1 LWSAEEAGNDLWLD
15 AFTTDFLTR
24 AREAGHAVPQRAFD
38 QALDRLR
45 NQVANSGDVDKA
57 KAPEIAYAM
66 YVLARNGRPV
76 MGDLRY
82 LVDAKLSVFE
92 TGLARAQLA
101 AALAMLGDK
110 ARAQTVFNNAGAQL
124 RAQQRDRFSRGDYG
138 SRLRDGA
145 GLLALA
151 AEAGADASLIQM
163 AGGIVQTERNA
174 TALLS
179 TQEMN
184 WMVLAAAA
192 LSRDGQNMSLSLN
205 GQSHSGP
212 LYRTWKAADLDAGAT
227 TIVNTNASPASIV
240 LTTSGHPAQMEPP
253 LAQGYQVERSYFSLD
268 GKPKDLAS
276 LRQNDRFVVVLKVTE
291 SEAAFARLLL
301 VDRLPAGLEIDNP
314 RLFDGGKTEALAFAK
329 ATVEPQHTEYRDDR
343 FVAAFSRSGSE
354 RATFNVSYVV
364 RAVTPGRYVHP
375 AATIEDMY
383 RPQRFGRTGT
393 GEIEVGERR

>member
-1 LWSAEEAGNDLWLD
+1 MTG
-15 AFTTDFLTR
+15 
-24 AREAGHAVPQRAFD
+24 
-38 QALDRLR
+38 R
-45 NQVANSGDVDKA
+45 NSEVAKPIEHNKA
-57 KAPEIAYAM
+57 
-66 YVLARNGRPV
+66 
-76 MGDLRY
+76 
-82 LVDAKLSVFE
+82 
-92 TGLARAQLA
+92 
-101 AALAMLGDK
+101 
-110 ARAQTVFNNAGAQL
+110 
-124 RAQQRDRFSRGDYG
+124 
-138 SRLRDGA
+138 
-145 GLLALA
+145 
-151 AEAGADASLIQM
+151 
-163 AGGIVQTERNA
+163 
-174 TALLS
+174 
-179 TQEMN
+179 
-184 WMVLAAAA
+184 
-192 LSRDGQNMSLSLN
+192 
-205 GQSHSGP
+205 
-212 LYRTWKAADLDAGAT
+212 
-227 TIVNTNASPASIV
+227 IV
-240 LTTSGHPAQMEPP
+240 LTTAGHPAQREPP

-268 GKPKDLAS
+268 GKPKDLAT